1 MLNIQDGS
9 WIGFGTKCKSQS
21 YAKIMFIFQRNCNN
35 NNHAAPWVMSA
46 VEVALQ
52 RPDLSWLMPQTTKL
66 CIDFAVG
73 CPWIFYA
80 WWCNRPMERSY
91 TGTQAVTHDTH
102 IIQLCYLP
110 NYYILFPS
118 PQAMWC
124 STLEIIKLKQLA
136 TDILYMWIFCR
147 NCINISCLM
156 TQKHSFRLM
165 D

>member
-1 MLNIQDGS
+1 M
-9 WIGFGTKCKSQS
+9 KSLRSSDTNFTYHCAQYTRWQLDWFWDKVQKS
-21 YAKIMFIFQRNCNN
+21 ILRKNHVHISTNCNN

-80 WWCNRPMERSY
+80 WWCNRPIERSY

-118 PQAMWC
+118 LFVGHRLC
-124 STLEIIKLKQLA
+124 
-136 TDILYMWIFCR
+136 DVV
-147 NCINISCLM
+147 
-156 TQKHSFRLM
+156 HSRL
-165 D
+165 